1 MLFLSSIKKLLRLCV
16 YMGEN
21 MINQVLHDIYVTN
34 LLNIFVAI
42 PVLLLVWSVIGATF
56 YKYMRFV
63 GTVMAVIV
71 IGAILYITV
80 SSRSERDV
88 AAELIPFSSFTR
100 AKLQPEFY
108 RTMLMNVFLF
118 VPLGM
123 PLPFMFG
130 CGTGK
135 RILFTVLVGFLLS
148 LTVEATQYFA
158 RLGMAEA
165 DDVIC
170 NTVGAAVGSCS
181 YLLSLLWRKLLF
193 KTKGK
198 EKV

>member
-21 MINQVLHDIYVTN
+21 MIKQVLHDIYVTN

-80 SSRSERDV
+80 
-88 AAELIPFSSFTR
+88 SSFTR

-158 RLGMAEA
+158 RLGTAEA